1 MKGRAGRKP
10 TERKPAVKADL
21 AESLLSDPDFSA
33 GSPALSSD
41 TSAGPASRLTAASR
55 SAILAPVMAIER
67 YESHSPDIH
76 PSAFV
81 AASADLIGRVTLG
94 EESSVW
100 HHATLRGDIN
110 RIVIGPRSNV
120 QDNAVI
126 HLADDLGCHV
136 GELVTV
142 GHSAILHACTVKDEV
157 LVGMG
162 AIVLDGAV
170 IGERS
175 IIGAGALVT
184 GGTVIP
190 PGSLVLGS
198 PAKVVRTLSPDE
210 QAKVRSWADK
220 YVIQSRKYLAR

>member
-1 MKGRAGRKP
+1 
-10 TERKPAVKADL
+10 
-21 AESLLSDPDFSA
+21 
-33 GSPALSSD
+33 
-41 TSAGPASRLTAASR
+41 
-55 SAILAPVMAIER
+55 MAIETFDGI
-67 YESHSPDIH
+67 SPTLHETAFIA
-76 PSAFV
+76 PSADV
-81 AASADLIGRVTLG
+81 IGRVTLH
-94 EESSVW
+94 ELTSIW
-100 HHATLRGDIN
+100 YNATLRGDIN
-110 RIVIGPRSNV
+110 EIVIGPKSNV
-120 QDNAVI
+120 QDNVVI
-126 HLADDLGCHV
+126 HLADDYGCYV

-198 PAKVVRTLSPDE
+198 PGKVVRTLSLDE
-210 QAKVRSWADK
+210 QLKIRSWADK
-220 YVIQSRKYLAR
+220 YVLGSRKYLERGNGS